1 MQAWPG
7 RKRSN
12 FLDIRNGG
20 NLLLSSRFCQCCQCA
35 QRLSKTVHRHDPD
48 TVRVALRLR
57 GVFPSRHEE
66 RVDAR
71 PSNADRLLLEA
82 ADRGYGAVELE
93 LSGRG
98 DPPAVVDVL
107 SKLLEHVERE

>member
-1 MQAWPG
+1 
-7 RKRSN
+7 
-12 FLDIRNGG
+12 
-20 NLLLSSRFCQCCQCA
+20 
-35 QRLSKTVHRHDPD
+35 
-48 TVRVALRLR
+48 
-57 GVFPSRHEE
+57 EE

-107 SKLLEHVERE
+107 SKLLEHVEREREPSRGAADVSGIDLYAERELDERSLVDEDTDDRSTWLLRVGDRPNHDLHEV